1 MAYSFIL
8 PILIISINS
17 LLIQT
22 ALSASPLFSICSST
36 QNFTTNSLYERN
48 LNKLLGDLY
57 FKTPPTGFGFGSS
70 GQYNDRAY
78 GLSLCRGD
86 VSTNDCKTCVVE
98 ASSQVTKICPNLKGA
113 VIWYD
118 NCYLKYSDV
127 NFHGTIDNRNKFYM
141 WNLNNVSTNA
151 ELFNQK
157 TRELIGNLSTNASRT
172 SKMYAHGETDIGIES
187 KIYGMVQCSRDLSRD
202 DCKKCLDGA
211 VSELPSCCG
220 GKQGGRV
227 VGGSCNIRYEIYP
240 FLN

>member
-1 MAYSFIL
+1 MAYSFIF
-8 PILIISINS
+8 PILVISINS

-22 ALSASPLFSICSST
+22 ALSASPLFSICSNT
-36 QNFTTNSLYERN
+36 QNFSTNSLYERN

-57 FKTPPTGFGFGSS
+57 LPLQPGS
-70 GQYNDRAY
+70 
-78 GLSLCRGD
+78 GLDHR
-86 VSTNDCKTCVVE
+86 TCVVE

-113 VIWYD
+113 VVWYD

-127 NFHGTIDNRNKFYM
+127 DFHGKIDNRNKFYM

-172 SKMYAHGETDIGIES
+172 SKMYANGETDIGIES